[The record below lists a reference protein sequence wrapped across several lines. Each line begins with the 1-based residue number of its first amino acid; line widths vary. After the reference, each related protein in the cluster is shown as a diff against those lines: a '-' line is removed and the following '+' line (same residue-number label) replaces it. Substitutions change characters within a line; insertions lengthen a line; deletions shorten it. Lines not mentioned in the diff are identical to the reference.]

1 MLTVRLSPFDL
12 DPVQHLNRMT
22 EQFRRAFGDDLP
34 TGPTLNRSGFPT
46 LNAWQDGQAFY
57 VEAEIPGL
65 GLEDLEIT
73 LPEADLVSIK
83 GLRKAPAPEGAQ
95 WLRRERACGSFERQ
109 FRLPGPVAGD
119 DVEATLASGVLT
131 VKLPKAPEI
140 RPRKIAVRSA

>member
-22 EQFRRAFGDDLP
+22 EQFRRAFGDELP
-34 TGPTLNRSGFPT
+34 SGPMLNRSGFPT
-46 LNAWQDGQAFY
+46 LNAWQNEQAFY

-65 GLEDLEIT
+65 ELEDLEIT

-83 GLRKAPAPEGAQ
+83 GQRKAPAPEGAQ
-95 WLRRERACGSFERQ
+95 WLRRERACGVFKRE
-109 FRLPGPVAGD
+109 FRLLGPVAGD
-119 DVEATLASGVLT
+119 EVEATLKNGVLT

-140 RPRKIAVRSA
+140 RPRMIPVRSA

>member
-1 MLTVRLSPFDL
+1 MLAVRLSPLDL

-22 EQFRRAFGDDLP
+22 EQFRRAFGEDFTAPL
-34 TGPTLNRSGFPT
+34 LNRSGFPT
-46 LNAWQDGQAFY
+46 LNAWQDEQAFY

-65 GLEDLEIT
+65 GLDDLEIT

-83 GLRKAPAPEGAQ
+83 GQRKPPAPEAAQ
-95 WLRRERACGSFERQ
+95 WLRRERAAGTFERH

-119 DVEATLASGVLT
+119 DVQATLKNGVLT